1 MATALVASTHQKY
14 RNMIMKTS
22 TKKTAPKTAT
32 LTKAQ
37 AVKNLKASEL
47 ATTLNL
53 AIEGAAVIE
62 SALEKKEDELV
73 WATEAMAEAQVGI
86 INTVGTI
93 EDADGAEKV
102 EQYLQWV
109 YRSQGWEVRNVF
121 EGTPAPKR
129 IQETVSRIRQALKAK
144 VDMSGVESVYGLRQA
159 ITKAKATPEAKAK
172 PAKVKAPANVVEVR
186 AEAAQ
191 HVTDL
196 KDKII
201 NLETVRATKK
211 GKAKKVVESQI
222 EAVSVERI
230 GAEYTTIISA
240 IPNDARQEAH
250 KAALEILK
258 GFGKAKKSA

>member
-1 MATALVASTHQKY
+1 
-14 RNMIMKTS
+14 MKTS
-22 TKKTAPKTAT
+22 TKKDATKTAT

-53 AIEGAAVIE
+53 AIEGAVVIE
-62 SALEKKEDELV
+62 SALEKKEDELE
-73 WATEAMAEAQVGI
+73 WAKEAMAEAQVGI

-144 VDMSGVESVYGLRQA
+144 VDMSGVESVYALRQA
-159 ITKAKATPEAKAK
+159 ITATKAKSDAKAK
-172 PAKVKAPANVVEVR
+172 PVKAPANVVEVR
-186 AEAAQ
+186 ADAAQ

-240 IPNDARQEAH
+240 IPTDVRQEAH